1 MSLILQSCFFDQ
13 TECQCPTNDSIV
25 LCVSYKNKG
34 LWQNV
39 LNSCIMIYAWPDTK
53 FYLVFTKHF
62 SSSHPSENFPVSY
75 RSWPLVRSSC
85 FFSSIVEFLAAV
97 LGKKPKNVDILR
109 QTTIAI
115 MFLQHRFANM
125 ITMIMS
131 LCRRHQLSPIPFF
144 LHVLSPCGII
154 SACFNVM
161 KAVFQ
166 YHVYLLFLINIIFIL
181 FN

>member
-1 MSLILQSCFFDQ
+1 ML
-13 TECQCPTNDSIV
+13 
-25 LCVSYKNKG
+25 
-34 LWQNV
+34 
-39 LNSCIMIYAWPDTK
+39 
-53 FYLVFTKHF
+53 
-62 SSSHPSENFPVSY
+62 
-75 RSWPLVRSSC
+75 
-85 FFSSIVEFLAAV
+85 AV

-115 MFLQHRFANM
+115 MILQHRFANM

-131 LCRRHQLSPIPFF
+131 LCRRHQLPPIPFF

-161 KAVFQ
+161 RAVFQ
-166 YHVYLLFLINIIFIL
+166 YSVYLLFLINIIFTL